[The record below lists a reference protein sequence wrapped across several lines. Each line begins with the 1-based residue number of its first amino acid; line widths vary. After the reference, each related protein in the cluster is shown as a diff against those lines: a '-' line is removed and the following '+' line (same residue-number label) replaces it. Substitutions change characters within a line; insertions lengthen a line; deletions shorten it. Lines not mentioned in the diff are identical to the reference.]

1 MNEEKKKA
9 EEQRRLAAKVP
20 SHTFF
25 FQLPHS
31 TFPTQEVWA
40 SGNSCCWVFLLF
52 GFQVDNIRD
61 RALDDM
67 MGGVLELKKEDI
79 LKMVLSTGNCSQ
91 YYGRQNN
98 TKQRNLWFQSLK
110 PQVMRRGT
118 VVLTTCFLTH
128 RKSRP
133 LSSSCPSQTSSGLR
147 RRKRSTKTMR
157 KKQRS

>member
-1 MNEEKKKA
+1 MNEDKKKA

-20 SHTFF
+20 SHTFL
-25 FQLPHS
+25 FQLTLTHS
-31 TFPTQEVWA
+31 TFPTQGVWA

-98 TKQRNLWFQSLK
+98 EM
-110 PQVMRRGT
+110 VMRRCT

-128 RKSRP
+128 RRSRRQ
-133 LSSSCPSQTSSGLR
+133 SSYCPSQTSSGLR
-147 RRKRSTKTMR
+147 RKKRSTKTMR